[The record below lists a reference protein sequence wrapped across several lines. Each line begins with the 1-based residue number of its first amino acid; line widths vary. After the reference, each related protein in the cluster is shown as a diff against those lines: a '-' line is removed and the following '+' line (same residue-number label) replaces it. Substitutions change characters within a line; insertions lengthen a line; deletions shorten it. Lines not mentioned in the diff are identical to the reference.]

1 MRGVEV
7 KVSCSD
13 MYLQLGGVAVRGVAV
28 RGVEVKVSCSDMY
41 LQ

>member
-1 MRGVEV
+1 MRGVAVRGVEV
-7 KVSCSD
+7 KVCCSD
-13 MYLQLGGVAVRGVAV
+13 MYLQLGGVAV